1 MRKLLA
7 MAAVAVMTTAVV
19 GAQRGKPASPTGTA
33 ATEVGGKYDPKAA
46 EPSYQG
52 GKWIEIT

>member
-19 GAQRGKPASPTGTA
+19 DAQRGKPASPTGTA

-46 EPSYQG
+46 EPS
-52 GKWIEIT
+52 